1 MSGLSGFSAS
11 FAITAS
17 ALTAEKLRMDVISNN
32 IANAD
37 TTRTIEGGPYIR
49 ERVVFAPRIN
59 STNTFA
65 PMFAPMFDNMT
76 SQSMPMGVRVTGI
89 IKDPSP
95 PRMVYDPG
103 HPDANSEGY
112 VAYPNVNAV
121 NEMVDLISA
130 SRAYEANIT
139 AFNATKSMALQ
150 ALTIGK

>member
-1 MSGLSGFSAS
+1 MGALSGFSAS

-49 ERVVFAPRIN
+49 ERVVFAPRIDAT
-59 STNTFA
+59 STFA
-65 PMFAPMFDNMT
+65 PMLANMT
-76 SQSMPMGVRVTGI
+76 DQGMPVGVRVTGI
-89 IKDPSP
+89 LKDPSP

>member
-1 MSGLSGFSAS
+1 MLA
-11 FAITAS
+11 
-17 ALTAEKLRMDVISNN
+17 
-32 IANAD
+32 
-37 TTRTIEGGPYIR
+37 
-49 ERVVFAPRIN
+49 
-59 STNTFA
+59 
-65 PMFAPMFDNMT
+65 NMT
-76 SQSMPMGVRVTGI
+76 SEGMPFGVRVTGI

>member
-1 MSGLSGFSAS
+1 MGALSGFSSS

-37 TTRTIEGGPYIR
+37 TTRSIGGGPYIR
-49 ERVVFAPRIN
+49 ERVVFAPRIDA
-59 STNTFA
+59 TQTFA
-65 PMFAPMFDNMT
+65 PMLANMT
-76 SQSMPMGVRVTGI
+76 SEGMPFGVRVTGI
-89 IKDPSP
+89 VKDPSP

>member
-37 TTRTIEGGPYIR
+37 TTRTIQGGPYIR
-49 ERVVFAPRIN
+49 ERVVFAPRVDT
-59 STNTFA
+59 TNGFG
-65 PMFAPMFDNMT
+65 PMFASSMGAMDSSSPMFDSMT
-76 SQSMPMGVRVTGI
+76 PQESQDMPMGVRVTGI

-103 HPDANSEGY
+103 
-112 VAYPNVNAV
+112 
-121 NEMVDLISA
+121 
-130 SRAYEANIT
+130 
-139 AFNATKSMALQ
+139 
-150 ALTIGK
+150 